1 MTKHSDWSDWDRWC
15 DARIAAALA
24 ERDRIHIETTGIALA
39 KIRKQLRAEFVEQLG
54 QLRAE
59 LTIQRAHESGRVLDM
74 PNPLVRRRRDVA

>member
-24 ERDRIHIETTGIALA
+24 ERDRIHIE
-39 KIRKQLRAEFVEQLG
+39 LRAEFVEQLG
-54 QLRAE
+54 LRAE

-74 PNPLVRRRRDVA
+74 PNALVRRRRDVA